1 MGTIAALKTSECLD
15 RVFDILA
22 IEALV
27 MAQAFELENGFSP
40 NAGFSKNSIEL
51 VKRIRVISPFLGKDR
66 SLSKEIQSL
75 SQAMKLNRL

>member
-1 MGTIAALKTSECLD
+1 MGTIAALKTSECID

-27 MAQAFELENGFSP
+27 MAQAFELKDGFSP
-40 NAGFSKNSIEL
+40 NGGFSKNSIEI

-75 SQAMKLNRL
+75 GEAMKLNKL